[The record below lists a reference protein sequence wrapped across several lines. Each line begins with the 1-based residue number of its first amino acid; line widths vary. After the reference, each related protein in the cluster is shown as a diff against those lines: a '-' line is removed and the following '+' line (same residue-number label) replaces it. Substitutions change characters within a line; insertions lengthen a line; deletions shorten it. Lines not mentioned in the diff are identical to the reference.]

1 MFQKENQ
8 WMAISCLFC
17 IENESVC
24 YLLFHCCV
32 ASCLWKEIN
41 DIFNLN
47 LGHDLESVA
56 RFWVSN
62 KKNSVKNM
70 VSAATMWCI

>member
-1 MFQKENQ
+1 MLSSFPLL
-8 WMAISCLFC
+8 CGFLF
-17 IENESVC
+17 V
-24 YLLFHCCV
+24 
-32 ASCLWKEIN
+32 KEIN